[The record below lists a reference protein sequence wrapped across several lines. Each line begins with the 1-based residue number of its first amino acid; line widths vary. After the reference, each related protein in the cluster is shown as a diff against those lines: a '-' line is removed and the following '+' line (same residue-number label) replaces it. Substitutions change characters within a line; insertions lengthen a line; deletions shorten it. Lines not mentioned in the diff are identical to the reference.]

1 MDFRN
6 GTKMRK
12 DKDKGGPSGMSRNDA
27 FALPERWGGRDCL
40 IPVDIAIIQEI
51 KAAMGGDDILSFAPA
66 EFCERAELAYSS
78 LLITAL
84 SFENV
89 WAVFSHMLPLVFP
102 HPV

>member
-12 DKDKGGPSGMSRNDA
+12 DKNKAGPSGMSRNDA

-40 IPVDIAIIQEI
+40 IPVDVAVIREI
-51 KAAMGGDDILSFAPA
+51 KAAMGGDDILSFVTA
-66 EFCERAELAYSS
+66 EFHERAEHAYDS
-78 LLITAL
+78 LVIAVL

-89 WAVFSHMLPLVFP
+89 WAVFSHMLPLLFP
-102 HPV
+102 PLV